1 MAIYLRGKKIAGGG
15 RNTSTNNPAL
25 ITYNTGDK
33 TVVVQDDSVLVNAN
47 TLITYSEADK
57 NQVQSQM
64 LLPIVAGENVTFSSD
79 SGKLLINSAA
89 GGSTYTAGSG
99 IKISNEDVISWNNP
113 TIMEMSDV
121 YGISESAGYIVK
133 ANTTFF
139 FEDTGAKMLSEGSYS
154 IPIRFGDGMSAS
166 IDGNVIRVSATGTQ
180 PTVQKFT
187 RGNA

>member
-15 RNTSTNNPAL
+15 RNAATNNPAL

-33 TVVVQDDSVLVNAN
+33 TVVVQDDSVLVNSN
-47 TLITYSEADK
+47 TLFTYSETDK

-89 GGSTYTAGSG
+89 GGSAYTAGSG
-99 IKISNEDVISWNNP
+99 IKISNKDVISWNNP

-121 YGISESAGYIVK
+121 FGVDKANGYLVK
-133 ANTTFF
+133 TNTTFY
-139 FEDTGAKMLSEGSYS
+139 FEDTGAKMLSEGLYT
-154 IPIRFGDGMSAS
+154 IPIEFGDGMSAT
-166 IDGNVIRVSATGTQ
+166 IDGKIVKVSATGTQ